1 MSDSDD
7 DRRKKRKK
15 EKKEK
20 KEKKSK
26 QKKMKLVET
35 ADERKQRRMMKK
47 QKKAQEFFGYTNEA
61 NRWGD
66 TNLTTAFVWQ
76 KKVDKEVRP
85 PQYLLPPPL
94 LDCVLDAPRP
104 EPEQAVGTPHN
115 APVHCITTTPHPV
128 RITNR
133 IPSVLPPTPFLHASL

>member
-7 DRRKKRKK
+7 DHRKKRKK

-26 QKKMKLVET
+26 KKKMKLVET

-66 TNLTTAFVWQ
+66 TNLTSAFVWQ

-85 PQYLLPPPL
+85 PQYLLPPRSL
-94 LDCVLDAPRP
+94 TVLVMPEARTRGGDAPQCSR
-104 EPEQAVGTPHN
+104 ALH
-115 APVHCITTTPHPV
+115 HTTPHPV
-128 RITNR
+128 RITNH
-133 IPSVLPPTPFLHASL
+133 IPSVLPPTPFSHARL

>member
-7 DRRKKRKK
+7 DHRKKRKK

-26 QKKMKLVET
+26 KKKMKLVET

-66 TNLTTAFVWQ
+66 TNLTSAFVWQ

-85 PQYLLPPPL
+85 PQYLLPPRSL
-94 LDCVLDAPRP
+94 TVLVMPEGPNTRWGRP
-104 EPEQAVGTPHN
+104 TMLPCTASHHPASRPYHQ
-115 APVHCITTTPHPV
+115 PHPV
-128 RITNR
+128 RTTTHT
-133 IPSVLPPTPFLHASL
+133 VLARTPLML